1 MDCSSGNSD
10 SFSDGPDDAAESPE
24 PAQHRESEPEPTPA
38 ESLFY
43 ALVQRHRLFRHGIL
57 NQRPAD
63 FDIWDVAGTMGVQGD
78 VEFVSEDRRGSHW
91 YFADQVLHFSSAA
104 AVPWR
109 LLTTWEWAAE
119 CEVNAF
125 LYEDEVE

>member
-1 MDCSSGNSD
+1 MDLRSGDNDGFADGAGEDEDASD
-10 SFSDGPDDAAESPE
+10 PDQAAAE
-24 PAQHRESEPEPTPA
+24 AEPTAA

-43 ALVQRHRLFRHGIL
+43 ALIQRHRLFRHGIL
-57 NQRPAD
+57 DERPAD
-63 FDIWDVAGTMGVQGD
+63 FDIWDVAGAMGVQGD

-91 YFADQVLHFSSAA
+91 HFADEVLVFSPGAT
-104 AVPWR
+104 VPWR